1 MGRGLSVCLCCKG
14 EERRRKV
21 VAMAEDKRGVEGGEG
36 AGEESGA
43 VVAVSADG
51 KALVGGSRG
60 KKSATNDEDS
70 EESKGFLCFFIPKS
84 LFSCKLRRKDEFKMS
99 KAERTMKAAI
109 LIQQW
114 YRRYLARMEV
124 RRRCTWNIFQS
135 IEYAGEQDQMKL
147 YNFFNAL
154 LTHMPAACNVS
165 SGEVMPGNGT
175 WRRGQK
181 PEEDDEAE
189 DKFPLIDPT
198 YKGPH
203 VSSPLIRADLD
214 TLIQA
219 FTKKKVYPLHPRYV
233 ASIVR
238 EATARLKVLPNLNQ
252 ASTALS
258 RQVTICGDIHGKLDD
273 LLIVLHKNGLPSAE
287 NPYVFNGDFV
297 DRGKRSIEVLIIL
310 LTCFLLFPGAVYL
323 NRGNHED
330 HIINLRYGFVREMRT
345 KYRQHADRL
354 LVLIE
359 RMYRWLPLGT
369 LVDNKVFVVH
379 GGISDVTDLTVIRNA
394 ERQKYVSLLR
404 TPITDSSVHSEPEKE
419 NKDTGPEDEETP
431 PTVDK
436 EEWKQV
442 FDILWSD
449 PTPNEGCEPN
459 TLRGAGT
466 YFGPDVTEQFLEKHG
481 LSLLVRSHECKL
493 DGYEMVHG
501 DKVITI
507 FSASNYYE
515 VGSNKGAYLKLLGP
529 ELTPHFV
536 QYTSAASTGGY
547 GRSSKKGG
555 FVVAG
560 ATADGE
566 EPQGRQLTFRQRV
579 GLVERSAIRELRGRI
594 LTKQDSL
601 MEEFRKTDPAGTGY
615 IPVSSWCSALE
626 KKTGLSVPWRMLR
639 DRLASIDYASG
650 FVEYNS
656 TFREDGKI
664 QRRGSGTTLVD
675 TLYRNKSSLEAI
687 FKIIDKDN
695 SGLISME
702 EFKEAWILL
711 SNHLEAERASA
722 PEGIPMGMAPS
733 PSLHQMLDVARTMD
747 LNKDGLIDLNEFME
761 AFRLVDPG
769 RGSMEDTEDES
780 DKEDGGGD

>member
-1 MGRGLSVCLCCKG
+1 MGRALSICLCCKK
-14 EERRRKV
+14 ERKRR
-21 VAMAEDKRGVEGGEG
+21 AMAEEEGKTREGGG
-36 AGEESGA
+36 GDAATA
-43 VVAVSADG
+43 VVADG
-51 KALVGGSRG
+51 KAVGGARG
-60 KKSATNDEDS
+60 KKAAEDEDA
-70 EESKGFLCFFIPKS
+70 ESKGFLCFFIPKS
-84 LFSCKLRRKDEFKMS
+84 LFSCKLRKKDEFKMS

-154 LTHMPAACNVS
+154 LTHMPAACNAS
-165 SGEVMPGNGT
+165 SAALVPGEGTT

-181 PEEDDEAE
+181 AEEDDEAE
-189 DKFPLIDPT
+189 DNFPLVDPL

-203 VSSPLIRADLD
+203 VSSPLVRADLD
-214 TLIQA
+214 TLIQS
-219 FTKKKVYPLHPRYV
+219 FTKKKVAPLHPRYV

-238 EATARLKVLPNLNQ
+238 EATARLKGLPNLNP

-310 LTCFLLFPGAVYL
+310 LACFLLFPGAVYL

-330 HIINLRYGFVREMRT
+330 HIINLRYGFVREMRS

-419 NKDTGPEDEETP
+419 GKDQGPEDEGGP

-536 QYTSAASTGGY
+536 QYTSAASTGAGGY

-555 FVVAG
+555 FVVTQGG
-560 ATADGE
+560 AAPGE

-601 MEEFRKTDPAGTGY
+601 MEEFRKTDPSGSGY

-626 KKTGLSVPWRMLR
+626 RKTGLSVPWRMLR
-639 DRLASIDYASG
+639 DRLASVDYASG
-650 FVEYNS
+650 YVEYNS

-664 QRRGSGTTLVD
+664 QRRASGTTLVD

-711 SNHLEAERASA
+711 SNHLEADRASNPGGSPA
-722 PEGIPMGMAPS
+722 GLAPS

-769 RGSMEDTEDES
+769 RASAEDSEEES
-780 DKEDGGGD
+780 DREVGTGAGAD